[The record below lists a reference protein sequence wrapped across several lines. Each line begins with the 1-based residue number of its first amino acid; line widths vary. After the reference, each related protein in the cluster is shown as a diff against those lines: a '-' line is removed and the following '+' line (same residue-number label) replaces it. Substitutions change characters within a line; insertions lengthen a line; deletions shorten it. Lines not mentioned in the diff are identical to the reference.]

1 MFANRLGCVVCCIWE
16 TVILD
21 RCHSDS
27 LVERCQLCASSA
39 SKTTRIFAGSGV
51 RVLAHKMLANGR
63 LEEALACLL
72 VVRNCACPRTLL
84 GQQSDNFWDQYDSY
98 IKRNWRATA
107 LLR

>member
-1 MFANRLGCVVCCIWE
+1 MFGNRLGCVVRFIWE

-21 RCHSDS
+21 RCHSPYRTLS
-27 LVERCQLCASSA
+27 AVRPSSA
-39 SKTTRIFAGSGV
+39 SKTTSIFAGSGV

-72 VVRNCACPRTLL
+72 MVRNCDCPRTSLV
-84 GQQSDNFWDQYDSY
+84 QQSDNFWDQYDSY

-107 LLR
+107 SLR